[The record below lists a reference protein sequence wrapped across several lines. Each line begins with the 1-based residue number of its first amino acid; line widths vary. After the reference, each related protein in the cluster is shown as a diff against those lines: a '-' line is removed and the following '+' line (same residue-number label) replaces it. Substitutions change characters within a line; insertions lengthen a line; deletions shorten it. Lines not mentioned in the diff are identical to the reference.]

1 MVTYLKQSKH
11 ILSILT
17 LCILLLFPRIYH
29 VSLVHTFESLTAN
42 LKAIIKSKGKGRIN
56 LEDLENGKWAKWLSN
71 AFPIILICWVVNI
84 INGQAYLI
92 DWKMIGNNYKYK
104 PLLKKLEKEQG
115 SLCSIIVLDF
125 ILFYFVIKIQIWVE
139 DQHGSKIC
147 VHSQFYD
154 CYWFLKGTINHQSF
168 SLSFLIFHFT
178 KDFLICRYGLTS
190 HYGPNITGHNV
201 LVFGHISMVTTEFN
215 SFLLRFHS

>member
-56 LEDLENGKWAKWLSN
+56 LEDLENGKLAKWLSN

-84 INGQAYLI
+84 INSQAYLI

-125 ILFYFVIKIQIWVE
+125 ILFCDQNSNMGWGPAWFQNLCAFPILRLLLIFKRNNQSPIFFSFFLNFSFYKGLLNMQIWTHLTLWT
-139 DQHGSKIC
+139 QYHWPQCIGIWS
-147 VHSQFYD
+147 HFY
-154 CYWFLKGTINHQSF
+154 GNHW
-168 SLSFLIFHFT
+168 
-178 KDFLICRYGLTS
+178 
-190 HYGPNITGHNV
+190 V
-201 LVFGHISMVTTEFN
+201 
-215 SFLLRFHS
+215 